1 MSPENY
7 TLTWDDYKANIQS
20 LFQGLRNDQDHLD
33 VTLACEDAKIH
44 AHKVVLSASSPVFRD
59 LLRREILLHHHHPII
74 FLRGVRIADLRLVL
88 DFVYRGEVTVSQED
102 LGSFLAVGADLR
114 IKGLTEK
121 TGGGG
126 ADSNLSSP
134 HRSSGQPTVES
145 PRKSSNPSIAAESE
159 DDFDIQGVMS
169 QVKRE
174 PAVTSA
180 QLQDQTRSESSQN
193 VQNFAQYQQ
202 IAQDPTQ
209 YQQHIPV
216 PGSTKYKL
224 QQKKMRKQVIQSPM
238 MDDSSVGL
246 FTHPINENLSE
257 DENDGEKDLKEAQL
271 KMGNKEQDMENNSH
285 DNPEFGKIRIQDVQV
300 SLKMLHE
307 AKSGLILCESSKH
320 TRSSRGLQ
328 YEESMGPYQDPE
340 EGYENNNRQR
350 YNKNMKRKK
359 CVLCGKTITSGNM
372 SRHQKK
378 NCTALK
384 NLGD

>member
-1 MSPENY
+1 M
-7 TLTWDDYKANIQS
+7 
-20 LFQGLRNDQDHLD
+20 
-33 VTLACEDAKIH
+33 
-44 AHKVVLSASSPVFRD
+44 
-59 LLRREILLHHHHPII
+59 
-74 FLRGVRIADLRLVL
+74 L
-88 DFVYRGEVTVSQED
+88 DFVYRGKVTVSQED

-114 IKGLTEK
+114 IKGLTEN

-126 ADSNLSSP
+126 ADSKLSSP

-145 PRKSSNPSIAAESE
+145 PRKSSNPSIAAEAELE
-159 DDFDIQGVMS
+159 DDFGIQGLMS
-169 QVKRE
+169 QVKGE

-209 YQQHIPV
+209 YQQHIP
-216 PGSTKYKL
+216 GLAKL
-224 QQKKMRKQVIQSPM
+224 QQKKMRNQVIQSPM
-238 MDDSSVGL
+238 RDDSSVGL

-359 CVLCGKTITSGNM
+359 CALCGKTITSGNM